1 MGDRPFQRT
10 LYSKFGSFHRILD
23 VGVRGYNRHCRDYI
37 RQSAEDIAAATNTTN
52 IYSSGSH
59 ITINNNN
66 KTIIYPQYYQM
77 EPFPPNNETLN
88 NDGLLQ
94 CYLHQVPHK
103 YPNMKHSFDL
113 IIDFGV
119 FGWDA
124 VQSSFSEEDVRRY
137 IQSVLFLLKEK
148 TKSDTYNGL
157 WVLKVDRGW
166 VANQEEF
173 FKEFILPYFDF
184 GRFEEWESG
193 YALKNGNFRFYFLYR
208 K

>member
-1 MGDRPFQRT
+1 
-10 LYSKFGSFHRILD
+10 
-23 VGVRGYNRHCRDYI
+23 
-37 RQSAEDIAAATNTTN
+37 
-52 IYSSGSH
+52 
-59 ITINNNN
+59 
-66 KTIIYPQYYQM
+66 
-77 EPFPPNNETLN
+77 
-88 NDGLLQ
+88 
-94 CYLHQVPHK
+94 
-103 YPNMKHSFDL
+103 MKHSFDL

-193 YALKNGNFRFYFLYR
+193 YALNNGNFRFYFLYR